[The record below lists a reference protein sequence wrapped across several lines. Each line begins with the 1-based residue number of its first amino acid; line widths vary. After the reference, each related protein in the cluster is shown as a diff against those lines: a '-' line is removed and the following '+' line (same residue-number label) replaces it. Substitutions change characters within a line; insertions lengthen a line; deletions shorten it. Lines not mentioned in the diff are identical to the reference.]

1 MLGQEKALGGHNSG
15 KVVDIE
21 SKISFMR
28 MELASFSMERTLR
41 ARFKKVTRYDV
52 YAIGAALLDIEVAVS
67 EVFLHDNVIKK
78 GVMTLVDEARQA
90 QLITAL
96 DKNNNFQ
103 RKTSGG
109 SACNTLV
116 AAASFGATAFFSG
129 KVADD
134 GDGKHFVNDLVE
146 AGVAFH
152 RATPEQGITGKC
164 LVMVTDDA
172 ERTLNTFLGA
182 SELLSDKEIN
192 LEALLE
198 SEWLYIEGYLLTD
211 DARTSLVSNVVSKAK
226 SAGVKVALS
235 LSDPFVA
242 QIFGENIRTV
252 IDDGIDLIFCNKDE
266 SLAFANTESIDEA
279 FEVLANSAKMFAVT
293 DGAAGVVIFNGST
306 TIKVPGVPTNA
317 VDTNGAGDM
326 FAGAFLYAVTAGR
339 DLKWAA
345 ELANESASRVV
356 SKFGPRLDTQ
366 DFVSIK
372 QKFGI

>member
-1 MLGQEKALGGHNSG
+1 MTKYN
-15 KVVDIE
+15 
-21 SKISFMR
+21 
-28 MELASFSMERTLR
+28 
-41 ARFKKVTRYDV
+41 V
-52 YAIGAALLDIEVAVS
+52 YAIGAALLDIEVTVS
-67 EVFLHDNVIKK
+67 EVFLHDNVIEK

-90 QLITAL
+90 QLIIAL
-96 DKNNNFQ
+96 NKKNNLL
-103 RKTSGG
+103 RKKSGG

-116 AAASFGATAFFSG
+116 AAASFGASAFFSG

-134 GDGKHFVNDLVE
+134 DDGKHFINDLVE
-146 AGVAFH
+146 AGVAFQS
-152 RATPEQGITGKC
+152 AAPEQGVTGKC
-164 LVMVTDDA
+164 LVMVSDDA

-182 SELLSDKEIN
+182 SELLSGKEID

-198 SEWLYIEGYLLTD
+198 SEWLYIEGYLLAD
-211 DARTSLVSNVVSKAK
+211 NVRTSLVSDVVGKAK

-242 QIFGENIRTV
+242 QIFGDNIRTV

-266 SLAFANTESIDEA
+266 SLAFANTESTDEA
-279 FEVLANSAKMFAVT
+279 FEVLANSSKMFAVT
-293 DGAAGVVIFNGST
+293 DGAAGALVFDGST

-317 VDTNGAGDM
+317 VNSNGAGDM
-326 FAGAFLYAVTAGR
+326 FAGAFLYAVTTGR

-345 ELANESASRVV
+345 EFANESASRVV
-356 SKFGPRLDTQ
+356 GKFGPRLSTK

>member
-1 MLGQEKALGGHNSG
+1 M
-15 KVVDIE
+15 
-21 SKISFMR
+21 
-28 MELASFSMERTLR
+28 
-41 ARFKKVTRYDV
+41 TRYDV

-67 EVFLHDNVIKK
+67 DVFLHDNLIEK

-96 DKNNNFQ
+96 NKKTNLQ

-116 AAASFGATAFFSG
+116 AAASFGASTFFSG

-134 GDGKHFVNDLVE
+134 DDGKHFVNDLVE
-146 AGVAFH
+146 AGVAFQS
-152 RATPEQGITGKC
+152 ATPEQGVTGKC

-182 SELLSDKEIN
+182 SELLSGREIDI
-192 LEALLE
+192 EALLE

-211 DARTSLVSNVVSKAK
+211 SARTSLVSDVVGKAK
-226 SAGVKVALS
+226 RAGVKVALS

-242 QIFGENIRTV
+242 QIFGDNLRIV
-252 IDDGIDLIFCNKDE
+252 IDHGIDLIFCNKDE
-266 SLAFANTESIDEA
+266 SLAFTNTESTDEA
-279 FEVLANSAKMFAVT
+279 FEVLANNAKLLAIT
-293 DGAAGVVIFNGST
+293 DGASGATVLDGRTI
-306 TIKVPGVPTNA
+306 IKVPGVLTDA
-317 VDTNGAGDM
+317 VDSNGAGDM
-326 FAGAFLYAVTAGR
+326 FAGAFLYALIAGY
-339 DLKWAA
+339 DLNLAGA
-345 ELANESASRVV
+345 LANESASRVV
-356 SKFGPRLDTQ
+356 GKFGPRLDVE

>member
-1 MLGQEKALGGHNSG
+1 M
-15 KVVDIE
+15 I
-21 SKISFMR
+21 
-28 MELASFSMERTLR
+28 
-41 ARFKKVTRYDV
+41 RYNV
-52 YAIGAALLDIEVAVS
+52 YAIGAALLDIEVPVS
-67 EVFLHDNVIKK
+67 EVFLHDNLIEK

-90 QLITAL
+90 KLINAL
-96 DKNNNFQ
+96 NKKNNLQ
-103 RKTSGG
+103 RKKSGG

-116 AAASFGATAFFSG
+116 ALASFGASTFFSG

-134 GDGKHFVNDLVE
+134 DDGKHFINDLVE
-146 AGVAFH
+146 AGVMFH
-152 RATPEQGITGKC
+152 SAAPEQGITGKC

-182 SELLSDKEIN
+182 SELLSGKEID

-211 DARTSLVSNVVSKAK
+211 DARTSLVSDVVSKAK

-242 QIFGENIRTV
+242 QIFGDNLRIV
-252 IDDGIDLIFCNKDE
+252 IDDGIDLIFCNRDE
-266 SLAFANTESIDEA
+266 CLAFANTESTDEA
-279 FEVLANSAKMFAVT
+279 FKVLANSAKMLAIT
-293 DGAAGVVIFNGST
+293 DGASGATVFDGRT
-306 TIKVPGVPTNA
+306 MTKVPGVPTIA
-317 VDTNGAGDM
+317 IDTNGAGDM
-326 FAGAFLYAVTAGR
+326 FAGAFLYAVIAGR

-345 ELANESASRVV
+345 ELANESAARIVGQ
-356 SKFGPRLDTQ
+356 FGPRLDAE

>member
-1 MLGQEKALGGHNSG
+1 
-15 KVVDIE
+15 
-21 SKISFMR
+21 
-28 MELASFSMERTLR
+28 
-41 ARFKKVTRYDV
+41 VTKYNV

-67 EVFLHDNVIKK
+67 EVFLNDNVVEK

-96 DKNNNFQ
+96 NKKNNLQ
-103 RKTSGG
+103 RKKSGG
-109 SACNTLV
+109 SACNTAV
-116 AAASFGATAFFSG
+116 AAASFGASTFFSG
-129 KVADD
+129 KIADD
-134 GDGKHFVNDLVE
+134 DDGKHFVNDLVE

-152 RATPEQGITGKC
+152 SAIPENGITGKC

-182 SELLSDKEIN
+182 SELLSGKEID

-211 DARTSLVSNVVSKAK
+211 HARTGLVSDVVGKAK

-242 QIFGENIRTV
+242 QIFGDNLRIV

-266 SLAFANTESIDEA
+266 SLAFANTESIDQA
-279 FEVLANSAKMFAVT
+279 FEALANSAKMFAVT
-293 DGAAGVVIFNGST
+293 DGKAGAVVFNGST
-306 TIKVPGVPTNA
+306 TIRVPGVPTNA

-326 FAGAFLYAVTAGR
+326 FAGAFLYALIAGY
-339 DLKWAA
+339 DLKLAG

-356 SKFGPRLDTQ
+356 GKFGPRLDTE

>member
-1 MLGQEKALGGHNSG
+1 M
-15 KVVDIE
+15 
-21 SKISFMR
+21 
-28 MELASFSMERTLR
+28 
-41 ARFKKVTRYDV
+41 TRYDV

-67 EVFLHDNVIKK
+67 DVFLHDNLIEK

-96 DKNNNFQ
+96 NKKTNLQ

-116 AAASFGATAFFSG
+116 AAASFGASTFFSG
-129 KVADD
+129 KVGDD
-134 GDGKHFVNDLVE
+134 DDGKHFVNDLVK
-146 AGVAFH
+146 AGVTFH
-152 RATPEQGITGKC
+152 SATPEQGITGKC
-164 LVMVTDDA
+164 LVMITDDA

-182 SELLSDKEIN
+182 SEFLSGKEID

-198 SEWLYIEGYLLTD
+198 SEWLYIEGYLMTD
-211 DARTSLVSNVVSKAK
+211 NTIAALVRDVVGKAK
-226 SAGVKVALS
+226 SAGIKVALS

-242 QIFGENIRTV
+242 QIFGDNLRVAIGG
-252 IDDGIDLIFCNKDE
+252 GIDLIFCNKE
-266 SLAFANTESIDEA
+266 EALAFTKTETISEA
-279 FEVLANSAKMFAVT
+279 CDALKHNAKTFAVT
-293 DGAAGVVIFNGST
+293 DGSDGAIVYNGH
-306 TIKVPGVPTNA
+306 TIINVPGVLTNA
-317 VDTNGAGDM
+317 VDSNGAGDM